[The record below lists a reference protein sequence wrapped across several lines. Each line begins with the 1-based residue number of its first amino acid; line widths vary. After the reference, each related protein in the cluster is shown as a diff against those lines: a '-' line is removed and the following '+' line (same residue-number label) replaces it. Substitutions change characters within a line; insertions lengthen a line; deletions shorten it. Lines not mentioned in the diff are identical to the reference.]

1 MTNPAQI
8 QRPTV
13 ISTDED
19 PEAAA
24 RLAASILS
32 DDDKDDK
39 DTGTVAVPFITPPPV
54 GVYTLP
60 GGGLIDADGT
70 CHDEV
75 EVRELTGADEER
87 LSKAEANKNMGR
99 YMQTI
104 VKCGLVRIGEHERPS
119 QRLLDELL
127 IGDRSM
133 ILHAIRRATYGDEMA
148 LTMICPKCGAAIDAN
163 YDLANEIPI
172 KKLDDLSQRR
182 LEVKLRHDRVAVVR
196 IPTAGDQDALF
207 ALQGKTLA
215 EANTVLLSRCLISID
230 GMPANSMEAALALG
244 AKDRGTL
251 LDEMTEAQPGPKYGE
266 VMIECPGC
274 NSESPSVISLLDLF
288 RG

>member
-1 MTNPAQI
+1 MTNPAQF

-13 ISTDED
+13 ISTDEN

-24 RLAASILS
+24 ALAASILS
-32 DDDKDDK
+32 NDDTDDKDA
-39 DTGTVAVPFITPPPV
+39 GTVAVPFIKAPPV

-60 GGGLIDADGT
+60 GGGIIDPDGT
-70 CHDEV
+70 RHDEI
-75 EVRELTGADEER
+75 EVRELTGADEEL

-127 IGDRSM
+127 IGDRQM

-148 LTMICPKCGAAIDAN
+148 LTMICPKCGTAIDAN

-172 KKLDDLSQRR
+172 KKLDDPTQRR
-182 LEVKLRHDRVAVVR
+182 LEVKLRHDRIGIVR

-207 ALQGKTLA
+207 NLQNKTLV
-215 EANTVLLSRCLISID
+215 EANTVLLSRCLVTID
-230 GMPANSMEAALALG
+230 GMPANSMEAALGLG
-244 AKDRGTL
+244 AKDRATII
-251 LDEMTEAQPGPKYGE
+251 DEMTEAQPGPKYGE
-266 VMIECPGC
+266 VTIECPGC
-274 NSESPSVISLLDLF
+274 NSESPSVIGLLDLF